1 MAETYNK
8 AAEEYQKL
16 SDEFTKL
23 NKEVNRAIYNGTIT
37 DELELKFFK
46 AEKTLKEAYQLQQ
59 RLKIQELNGDG
70 EEK

>member
-16 SDEFTKL
+16 SDEFTEL
-23 NKEVNRAIYNGTIT
+23 NKEVNRAKGSDTLT

-46 AEKTLKEAYQLQQ
+46 AERTLKEAYQLQQ

-70 EEK
+70 EEE